1 MAGDSPGAHALYKGD
16 TKMATVEQIAEQ
28 LDKLS
33 LLEAAQLSKLLQEKW
48 GVSAAAPMAVAAVPG
63 AAGGGAA
70 GAAAV
75 EEKTE
80 FDVIL
85 GAAGEKK
92 IQVIKVVRELTGLG
106 LKEAKDLVDGAP
118 KAVKEKVTKAEAEDM
133 KKKLEEQGA
142 TVSVK

>member
-1 MAGDSPGAHALYKGD
+1 MA
-16 TKMATVEQIAEQ
+16 MIEEIAEQ
-28 LDKLS
+28 LDKLT

-48 GVSAAAPMAVAAVPG
+48 GVSAAAPVAVAAVGG

-70 GAAAV
+70 APAV

-142 TVSVK
+142 TVQVK

>member
-1 MAGDSPGAHALYKGD
+1 
-16 TKMATVEQIAEQ
+16 MATVEQIAEQ

-48 GVSAAAPMAVAAVPG
+48 GVSAAAPMAVAAVP
-63 AAGGGAA
+63 AGGGAA
-70 GAAAV
+70 AAGAV